1 MTQISTIEWEID
13 DDGRLTN
20 IRGSKFIDGPFH
32 KLFVLLMA
40 LFRHVTGPTNV
51 RFEMQR
57 GPDRQDEADDHTLND
72 LETIRSFNHAR

>member
-1 MTQISTIEWEID
+1 MD
-13 DDGRLTN
+13 RLK
-20 IRGSKFIDGPFH
+20 RVEARCESLH
-32 KLFVLLMA
+32 VA
-40 LFRHVTGPTNV
+40 LFRHVAGPTNI